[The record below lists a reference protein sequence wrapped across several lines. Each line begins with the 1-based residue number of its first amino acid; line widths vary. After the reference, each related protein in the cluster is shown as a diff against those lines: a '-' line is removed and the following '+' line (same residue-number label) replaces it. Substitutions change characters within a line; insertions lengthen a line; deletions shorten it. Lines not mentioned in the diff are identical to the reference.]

1 MTEVALMQEERFN
14 RELGAR
20 IRAAREEAR
29 LTQEALA
36 GAVGLS
42 RGSIANIERGDQAPP
57 TYRLALI
64 AQALDVD
71 LPALLPGVEWNLNA
85 VDRLH
90 TRLSA
95 SHAEAVAT
103 VRASAARKR
112 RGAAGG

>member
-1 MTEVALMQEERFN
+1 MQEERFN
-14 RELGAR
+14 HELGAR
-20 IRAAREEAR
+20 IRTAREEAR

-36 GAVGLS
+36 NAVGLS

-64 AQALDVD
+64 AQALKVD
-71 LPALLPGVEWNLNA
+71 LPALLPGADWHPSP
-85 VDRLH
+85 VDRLR

-103 VRASAARKR
+103 VRASAARRR
-112 RGAAGG
+112 RGAASG